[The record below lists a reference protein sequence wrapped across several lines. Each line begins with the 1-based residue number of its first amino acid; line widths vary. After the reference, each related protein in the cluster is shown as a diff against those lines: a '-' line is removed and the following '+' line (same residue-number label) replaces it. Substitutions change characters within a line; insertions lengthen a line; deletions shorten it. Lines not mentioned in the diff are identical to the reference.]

1 MYYHVSGELCLIESH
16 MAVVDCGGV
25 GYQLTVSDTTIS
37 AVASKIGKNV
47 KLYTYLVVREDAM
60 ELFGFASMQEKTAFL
75 QLIGV
80 SGVGPKVAIS
90 VLSFLTP
97 EQFAAAVIS
106 GDAKTLSKA
115 KGLGK
120 KGAERII
127 LELQEKLAKEYG
139 DAPLQSAISG
149 TNSPAKLSDAI
160 NALLVLGYSKAEAN
174 DALAGIDH
182 ASMTLE
188 EMITSALKRLMK

>member
-1 MYYHVSGELCLIESH
+1 MYAFIEGQVCEKAGGELVLL
-16 MAVVDCGGV
+16 AGGV
-25 GYQLTVSDTTIS
+25 GYSLSCSMTTLQ
-37 AVASKIGKNV
+37 AAPPIGETMRC
-47 KLYTYLVVREDAM
+47 YTWLSVREDAM
-60 ELFGFASMQEKTAFL
+60 ELFGFASMQEKVAFT

-90 VLSFLTP
+90 LLSYLTP

-115 KGLGK
+115 RGLGK

-127 LELQEKLAKEYG
+127 IELQEKLAKEYG
-139 DAPLQSAISG
+139 EAPVSAA
-149 TNSPAKLSDAI
+149 PAGIQAPGKLSDAT

-174 DALAGIDH
+174 EALAGID
-182 ASMTLE
+182 ANSMTLE
-188 EMITSALKRLMK
+188 NMITAALKRLMKC

>member
-1 MYYHVSGELCLIESH
+1 MYYYLNGELSVIEGH
-16 MAVVDCGGV
+16 MAVIDCGGV
-25 GYQLTVSDTTIS
+25 GYQLTVSDTTI
-37 AVASKIGKNV
+37 ALIASQLGKKV
-47 KLYTYLVVREDAM
+47 KLYTYLAVREDAM
-60 ELFGFASMQEKTAFL
+60 ELFGFASMQEKVAFT

-90 VLSFLTP
+90 VLSYLTP

-106 GDAKTLSKA
+106 ADSKTLSKA
-115 KGLGK
+115 RGLGK

-139 DAPLQSAISG
+139 EAPISAAPAGIQSPG
-149 TNSPAKLSDAI
+149 KLSDAV
-160 NALLVLGYSKAEAN
+160 NALLVLGYTKAEAN
-174 DALAGIDH
+174 EALAGIDH

-188 EMITSALKRLMK
+188 SMITAALKRLMK

>member
-1 MYYHVSGELCLIESH
+1 MYYHVNGELCLIEAH
-16 MAVVDCGGV
+16 TAVVDCGGV
-25 GYQLTVSDTTIS
+25 GYQLTVSETTIA
-37 AVASKIGKNV
+37 AVASKIGKTV
-47 KLYTYLVVREDAM
+47 KLYTYLAVREDAM
-60 ELFGFASMQEKTAFL
+60 ELFGFATTQEKTAFL

-139 DAPLQSAISG
+139 DAPIPASTIG
-149 TNSPAKLSDAI
+149 TSSPGKLSDAV

-174 DALAGIDH
+174 DALSGIDH

>member
-1 MYYHVSGELCLIESH
+1 MYYHLNGDLCMIEGH
-16 MAVVDCGGV
+16 TAVIDCGGV
-25 GYQLTVSDTTIS
+25 GYQLTVSDTTTSSI
-37 AVASKIGKNV
+37 AAHINEKV
-47 KLYTYLVVREDAM
+47 KLYTYLSVREDSM
-60 ELFGFASMQEKTAFL
+60 ELFGFATMQEKVAFK

-106 GDAKTLSKA
+106 ADSKTLSKA

-139 DAPLQSAISG
+139 EIPAATPAGIQSPG
-149 TNSPAKLSDAI
+149 KLSDAV
-160 NALLVLGYSKAEAN
+160 NALLVLGYTKAEAN
-174 DALAGIDH
+174 EALSGIDQ

-188 EMITSALKRLMK
+188 NLITSALKRLMK

>member
-1 MYYHVSGELCLIESH
+1 MYYYLNGELSVIEGH
-16 MAVVDCGGV
+16 MAVIDCSGV
-25 GYQLTVSDTTIS
+25 GYQLTVSDTTI
-37 AVASKIGKNV
+37 ASIASQLGKKV
-47 KLYTYLVVREDAM
+47 KLYTYLAVREDAM
-60 ELFGFASMQEKTAFL
+60 ELFGFASMQEKVAFT

-90 VLSFLTP
+90 VLSYLTP

-106 GDAKTLSKA
+106 ADSKTLSKA
-115 KGLGK
+115 RGLGK

-139 DAPLQSAISG
+139 EAPISAAPAGIQSPG
-149 TNSPAKLSDAI
+149 KLSDAV
-160 NALLVLGYSKAEAN
+160 NALLVLGYTKAEAN
-174 DALAGIDH
+174 EALAGIDH

-188 EMITSALKRLMK
+188 SMITAALKRLMK

>member
-1 MYYHVSGELCLIESH
+1 MYYHVNGELCLTEGH
-16 MAVVDCGGV
+16 TAVVDCGGV
-25 GYQLTVSDTTIS
+25 GYALTVSDTTI
-37 AVASKIGKNV
+37 AAIAAHIGEKV
-47 KLYTYLVVREDAM
+47 KLYTYLAVREDAM
-60 ELFGFASMQEKTAFL
+60 ELFGFASMQEKVAFT

-90 VLSFLTP
+90 VLSYLTP

-115 KGLGK
+115 RGLGK

-139 DAPLQSAISG
+139 EAPVSAA
-149 TNSPAKLSDAI
+149 PAGIQAPGKLSDAT

-174 DALAGIDH
+174 EALAGID
-182 ASMTLE
+182 ANSMTLE
-188 EMITSALKRLMK
+188 NMITAALKRLMK

>member
-1 MYYHVSGELCLIESH
+1 MYYHLNGELCIIEGH
-16 MAVVDCGGV
+16 TAVIDCGGV
-25 GYQLTVSDTTIS
+25 GYQLTVSDTTIAS
-37 AVASKIGKNV
+37 VAAHINETV
-47 KLYTYLVVREDAM
+47 KLYTYLAVREDSM
-60 ELFGFASMQEKTAFL
+60 ELFGFASMQEKVAFT

-80 SGVGPKVAIS
+80 SGVGPKVAVSI
-90 VLSFLTP
+90 LSHLTP

-106 GDAKTLSKA
+106 ADSKTLSQA

-139 DAPLQSAISG
+139 EKPILA
-149 TNSPAKLSDAI
+149 SPAGIHSPGKLSDAV
-160 NALLVLGYSKAEAN
+160 NALLVLGYTKAEAN
-174 DALAGIDH
+174 TALSGIDH

-188 EMITSALKRLMK
+188 DLITAALKRLMK

>member
-1 MYYHVSGELCLIESH
+1 MYYHVNGELCLIEAH

-25 GYQLTVSDTTIS
+25 GYQLTVSETTI
-37 AVASKIGKNV
+37 AAIASKIGKNV
-47 KLYTYLVVREDAM
+47 KLYTYLAVREDAM
-60 ELFGFASMQEKTAFL
+60 ELFGFATTQEKTAFL

-139 DAPLQSAISG
+139 DAPIPASVIG
-149 TNSPAKLSDAI
+149 TNSPGKLSDAV

-174 DALAGIDH
+174 DALSGIDH

>member
-1 MYYHVSGELCLIESH
+1 MYYHLNGELCLLEGH
-16 MAVVDCGGV
+16 TAVIDCGGV
-25 GYQLTVSDTTIS
+25 GYQLTVSDTTS
-37 AVASKIGKNV
+37 AASAAKLGKEL
-47 KLYTYLVVREDAM
+47 KLYTYLAVREDSM
-60 ELFGFASMQEKTAFL
+60 ELFGFASMQEKVAFL

-90 VLSFLTP
+90 VLSYLTP

-106 GDAKTLSKA
+106 ADAKTLSKA

-139 DAPLQSAISG
+139 NAPIAAEPVGLR
-149 TNSPAKLSDAI
+149 SPGKLSDAV
-160 NALLVLGYSKAEAN
+160 NALLVLGYTKNEAN
-174 DALAGIDH
+174 EALSGIDH
-182 ASMTLE
+182 GSMTLE
-188 EMITSALKRLMK
+188 DLITTALKRLMK

>member
-1 MYYHVSGELCLIESH
+1 MYYHVNGELCLIEAH

-25 GYQLTVSDTTIS
+25 GYQLTVSETTIAS
-37 AVASKIGKNV
+37 IASKIGKNI
-47 KLYTYLVVREDAM
+47 KLYTYLAVREDAM
-60 ELFGFASMQEKTAFL
+60 ELFGFATTQEKTAFL

-139 DAPLQSAISG
+139 DAPIPASSIGAS
-149 TNSPAKLSDAI
+149 SPGKLSDAV

-174 DALAGIDH
+174 DALSGIDH

>member
-1 MYYHVSGELCLIESH
+1 MYYYLNGELSVIEGH
-16 MAVVDCGGV
+16 MAVIDCGGV

-37 AVASKIGKNV
+37 SIASQLGKKV
-47 KLYTYLVVREDAM
+47 KLYTYLAVREDAM
-60 ELFGFASMQEKTAFL
+60 ELFGFASMQEKVAFT

-90 VLSFLTP
+90 VLSYLTP

-106 GDAKTLSKA
+106 ADSKTLSKA
-115 KGLGK
+115 RGLGK

-139 DAPLQSAISG
+139 EAPISAAPAGIQSPG
-149 TNSPAKLSDAI
+149 KLSDAV
-160 NALLVLGYSKAEAN
+160 NALLVLGYTKAEAN
-174 DALAGIDH
+174 EALAGIDH

-188 EMITSALKRLMK
+188 SMITAALKRLMK

>member
-1 MYYHVSGELCLIESH
+1 MYYHVNGELCLIEAH

-25 GYQLTVSDTTIS
+25 GYQLTVSETTIAS
-37 AVASKIGKNV
+37 IASKIGKNI
-47 KLYTYLVVREDAM
+47 KLYTYLAVREDAM
-60 ELFGFASMQEKTAFL
+60 ELFGFATTQEKTAFL

-139 DAPLQSAISG
+139 DAPIPAASIG
-149 TNSPAKLSDAI
+149 TSSPGKLSDAV

-174 DALAGIDH
+174 DALSGIDH

>member
-1 MYYHVSGELCLIESH
+1 MYYHLNGDLCMIEGH
-16 MAVVDCGGV
+16 TVVIDCGGV
-25 GYQLTVSDTTIS
+25 GYQLTVSDTTTSSI
-37 AVASKIGKNV
+37 AAHINEKV
-47 KLYTYLVVREDAM
+47 KLYTYLSVREDSM
-60 ELFGFASMQEKTAFL
+60 ELFGFATMQEKVAFK

-106 GDAKTLSKA
+106 ADSKTLSKA

-139 DAPLQSAISG
+139 EIPAATLAGIQSPG
-149 TNSPAKLSDAI
+149 KLSDAV
-160 NALLVLGYSKAEAN
+160 NALLVLGYTKAEAN
-174 DALAGIDH
+174 EALSGIDQ

-188 EMITSALKRLMK
+188 DLITSALKRLMK

>member
-1 MYYHVSGELCLIESH
+1 MYYYLNGELSVLEAH
-16 MAVVDCGGV
+16 MAVIDCGGV
-25 GYQLTVSDTTIS
+25 GYQLTVSDTTFAAI
-37 AVASKIGKNV
+37 ASKLGKKV
-47 KLYTYLVVREDAM
+47 KLYTYLAVREDAM
-60 ELFGFASMQEKTAFL
+60 ELFGFASTQEKVAFT

-90 VLSFLTP
+90 ILSLLTP

-106 GDAKTLSKA
+106 ADSKTLSKA

-139 DAPLQSAISG
+139 DSPLPPTTAGIQVPG
-149 TNSPAKLSDAI
+149 KLSDAT
-160 NALLVLGYSKAEAN
+160 NALLVLGYTKSEAN
-174 DALAGIDH
+174 EALAGIDQS
-182 ASMTLE
+182 SMTLE
-188 EMITSALKRLMK
+188 GMITAALKRLMK

>member
-1 MYYHVSGELCLIESH
+1 MYYYLNGRLSVIEGH
-16 MAVVDCGGV
+16 MAVIDCGGV
-25 GYQLTVSDTTIS
+25 GYQLTVSDTTI
-37 AVASKIGKNV
+37 AAIASKLEQTV
-47 KLYTYLVVREDAM
+47 KLYTYLAVREDAM
-60 ELFGFASMQEKTAFL
+60 ELFGFATMQEKVAFT

-106 GDAKTLSKA
+106 ADSKTLSKA

-139 DAPLQSAISG
+139 ETPISAAPAGIQAPG
-149 TNSPAKLSDAI
+149 KLSDAT
-160 NALLVLGYSKAEAN
+160 NALLVLGYTRAEAN
-174 DALAGIDH
+174 EALAGIDQ

-188 EMITSALKRLMK
+188 NMITAALKRLMK